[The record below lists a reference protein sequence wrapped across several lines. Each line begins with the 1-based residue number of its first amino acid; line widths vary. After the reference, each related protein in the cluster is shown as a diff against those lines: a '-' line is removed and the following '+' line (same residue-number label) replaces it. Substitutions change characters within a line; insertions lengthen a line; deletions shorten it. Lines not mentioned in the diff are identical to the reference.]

1 MWVGVINAM
10 IAMQCNRLLWEWEQ
24 QRLPEC
30 TVGPSDHLVAIR
42 YHARVPRMKLLSLV
56 IIFLCYQSAKLAR
69 MSSVI
74 MTNSIVRSTAGMSAA
89 SKVIYSYP
97 ELRTGILV
105 TRYKRFLADI
115 EFDTEMLSASPMT
128 SLDSSSSSS
137 SISSSASRDTALE
150 KVITVVHCPN
160 TGSMYKLIPPHNILP
175 ECACSTAA
183 DGAKRKYPNTLEMI
197 KENGVW
203 VGINS
208 ALANKMVENALN
220 AK

>member
-1 MWVGVINAM
+1 
-10 IAMQCNRLLWEWEQ
+10 
-24 QRLPEC
+24 
-30 TVGPSDHLVAIR
+30 
-42 YHARVPRMKLLSLV
+42 MKILSLV

-74 MTNSIVRSTAGMSAA
+74 MTNSIVRSTAGMSSA

-115 EFDTEMLSASPMT
+115 EFDTEMVSASPMT
-128 SLDSSSSSS
+128 SLDSSSPSSS
-137 SISSSASRDTALE
+137 SSVSSSVSRNTDVSKTMIIPAAVE

-183 DGAKRKYPNTLEMI
+183 DGTKRKYPNTLEMI

>member
-1 MWVGVINAM
+1 MQDSILNFEFDVGWSYQCNDCNAM
-10 IAMQCNRLLWEWEQ
+10 Q
-24 QRLPEC
+24 QTPVRMRAAALPEC

-97 ELRTGILV
+97 ELRTGTLV

-128 SLDSSSSSS
+128 SLDSSS
-137 SISSSASRDTALE
+137 
-150 KVITVVHCPN
+150 
-160 TGSMYKLIPPHNILP
+160 
-175 ECACSTAA
+175 
-183 DGAKRKYPNTLEMI
+183 
-197 KENGVW
+197 
-203 VGINS
+203 
-208 ALANKMVENALN
+208 
-220 AK
+220 

>member
-1 MWVGVINAM
+1 
-10 IAMQCNRLLWEWEQ
+10 
-24 QRLPEC
+24 
-30 TVGPSDHLVAIR
+30 
-42 YHARVPRMKLLSLV
+42 MKLLSLV

-74 MTNSIVRSTAGMSAA
+74 MTNSIVRSTVSMGVA

-115 EFDTEMLSASPMT
+115 EFDTEMVSASPMT

-137 SISSSASRDTALE
+137 LSSSSVSSSVSRGADVHKTSIIPAALE

-183 DGAKRKYPNTLEMI
+183 DGTKRKYPNTLEMI

>member
-1 MWVGVINAM
+1 
-10 IAMQCNRLLWEWEQ
+10 
-24 QRLPEC
+24 
-30 TVGPSDHLVAIR
+30 
-42 YHARVPRMKLLSLV
+42 MKLLSLV

-74 MTNSIVRSTAGMSAA
+74 MTNSIARSTVSMGVA

-115 EFDTEMLSASPMT
+115 EFDTEMVSASPMT

-137 SISSSASRDTALE
+137 SVSPSRSRDTDVSNAAAIISTTVE
-150 KVITVVHCPN
+150 KVVTVVHCPN

-183 DGAKRKYPNTLEMI
+183 EGSKRKYPHTLEMI
-197 KENGVW
+197 RENNAW
-203 VGINS
+203 VGVNS